1 MKENYYSIKIKQWKL
16 RLQIFNISMNVCFS
30 LKTVSIYI
38 IAFLVGLMIHK
49 MDMVSQRKWFLF
61 PH

>member
-30 LKTVSIYI
+30 LKTASIYI

-49 MDMVSQRKWFLF
+49 MDMVSQRKWFFF